1 MKGDRM
7 RSLVLMSLILAA
19 LSTVAAAEG
28 IMVGSDCQF
37 TWQAP
42 TQVAEGFEGPGV
54 SRLFPS
60 GALGCPV
67 ACCRRD
73 RRPQGVETTRG
84 RREHTDLGGCRRDR
98 RPQGVETSGDIT
110 NNAVTLLVAEGIE
123 GLQVLRHVL
132 EGELRVITQRG
143 VEALLLDEPGY
154 GHLKRYI
161 ARIPHD
167 GNLLELRPIIFSTP
181 NSPPAH
187 GYEAL
192 DVHKICLAQGG
203 VAGGIEG
210 LEGIATRMVREGDSS
225 RGLAAFPGDGRASQ
239 AAGVPHLI
247 CATSTR

>member
-67 ACCRRD
+67 AC
-73 RRPQGVETTRG
+73 
-84 RREHTDLGGCRRDR
+84 CRRDR

-225 RGLAAFPGDGRASQ
+225 RGLAAF
-239 AAGVPHLI
+239 
-247 CATSTR
+247 